1 MLLRFFQST
10 GLKHVK
16 PTCFGDQMNRAG
28 HQYCLSGLLRETAK
42 IQGGFLNS
50 THVQNPK
57 WLGGWYGWLNR
68 LQHFFEPTLGL
79 LDPAF
84 PKKLAARARPPRRWA
99 CSGTPGSLRLSR
111 AGLRGAL
118 FGRFPEADR
127 ESWAVLLT
135 CPLPGLTHRRQN
147 AHTQIIGVLGSSSC

>member
-1 MLLRFFQST
+1 MFGLHWGAANTYMLLRFFQST

-68 LQHFFEPTLGL
+68 LQHLFEPTLRL

-111 AGLRGAL
+111 AGLACGVRCLGVFQKL
-118 FGRFPEADR
+118 T
-127 ESWAVLLT
+127 ES
-135 CPLPGLTHRRQN
+135 
-147 AHTQIIGVLGSSSC
+147 LGQFS